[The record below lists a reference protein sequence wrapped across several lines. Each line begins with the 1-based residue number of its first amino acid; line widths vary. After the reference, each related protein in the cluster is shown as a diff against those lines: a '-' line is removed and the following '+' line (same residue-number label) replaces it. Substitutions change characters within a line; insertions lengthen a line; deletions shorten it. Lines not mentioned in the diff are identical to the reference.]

1 MIIALVGNPNC
12 GKTTLF
18 NALTGSTQ
26 YVGNWPGVTVEKKL
40 GVLRGN
46 PRVTVA
52 DLPGIYSLEAASP
65 DEKAARAFLEKERP
79 DVILNIIDAT
89 NLERN
94 LYLTTQLLELGIPL
108 VLALNVMDMV
118 EKKGDR
124 IDIPRLSKELGC
136 PVVPMAASKGK
147 GVREAAEAAVSL
159 GLRRE
164 RTLAGCPKGK
174 TPGGKEDGRQAGGA
188 ASQQVLKG
196 KDADAVLPDEA
207 AASMRYRE
215 VDRLVALTVRR
226 NHKARNTTRQI
237 DRILMNRL
245 LGFPIFAA
253 LMWAVYMVS
262 VNLVGGTVTGWLQ
275 EKLFQDLIGG
285 SLLDLLE
292 AMGTAQWLQSLL
304 TDGLLRG
311 VGAVLSFLPQIAV
324 LFLICAADDRIV
336 LLPGNPGGLRIYGP
350 GSVPDGPAAEAAW
363 TFRKIFYPIFSRH
376 RVLCSRDYG
385 QPDDRGSNQPASD
398 YFLTPFI
405 PCSAKLPLFALLG
418 GAFFPDKTW
427 VAPSMYFVGMG
438 AAIFAGLLLKKWKPF
453 HREASGFVMEL
464 PDYRLP
470 NLKSVGRRV
479 WERIKA
485 FVVKAGTIIFI
496 GCGILWFLQRFDRTL
511 AVSQPSESILADLGR
526 CLAPLFTPLGFG
538 RWEAAVA
545 ALSGAL
551 AKENIVA
558 ALEIL
563 LPRTGAPAADGAAAW
578 GLSSVFTPLSAYSFM
593 LFNLLAAP
601 CIGAVSAM
609 RKELGSWKWTLA
621 AVGFQTGTAYL
632 VAMLVY
638 QTGLALFYGGSL
650 LFTAAIWGLT
660 GLILWQL
667 TCLQGKNQPRK
678 KSRTAA

>member
-262 VNLVGGTVTGWLQ
+262 VNLVGGTVTG
-275 EKLFQDLIGG
+275 
-285 SLLDLLE
+285 
-292 AMGTAQWLQSLL
+292 
-304 TDGLLRG
+304 
-311 VGAVLSFLPQIAV
+311 
-324 LFLICAADDRIV
+324 
-336 LLPGNPGGLRIYGP
+336 
-350 GSVPDGPAAEAAW
+350 
-363 TFRKIFYPIFSRH
+363 
-376 RVLCSRDYG
+376 
-385 QPDDRGSNQPASD
+385 
-398 YFLTPFI
+398 
-405 PCSAKLPLFALLG
+405 
-418 GAFFPDKTW
+418 
-427 VAPSMYFVGMG
+427 
-438 AAIFAGLLLKKWKPF
+438 
-453 HREASGFVMEL
+453 
-464 PDYRLP
+464 
-470 NLKSVGRRV
+470 
-479 WERIKA
+479 
-485 FVVKAGTIIFI
+485 
-496 GCGILWFLQRFDRTL
+496 
-511 AVSQPSESILADLGR
+511 
-526 CLAPLFTPLGFG
+526 
-538 RWEAAVA
+538 
-545 ALSGAL
+545 
-551 AKENIVA
+551 
-558 ALEIL
+558 
-563 LPRTGAPAADGAAAW
+563 
-578 GLSSVFTPLSAYSFM
+578 
-593 LFNLLAAP
+593 
-601 CIGAVSAM
+601 
-609 RKELGSWKWTLA
+609 
-621 AVGFQTGTAYL
+621 
-632 VAMLVY
+632 
-638 QTGLALFYGGSL
+638 
-650 LFTAAIWGLT
+650 
-660 GLILWQL
+660 
-667 TCLQGKNQPRK
+667 
-678 KSRTAA
+678 

>member
-1 MIIALVGNPNC
+1 MRRQP
-12 GKTTLF
+12 
-18 NALTGSTQ
+18 
-26 YVGNWPGVTVEKKL
+26 
-40 GVLRGN
+40 
-46 PRVTVA
+46 
-52 DLPGIYSLEAASP
+52 
-65 DEKAARAFLEKERP
+65 ARFLEKERP

-94 LYLTTQLLELGIPL
+94 LYLTKQLLELGIPL

-147 GVREAAEAAVSL
+147 GVREAAETAVSL

-324 LFLICAADDRIV
+324 LFLILSLLEDCGYMARVAFLMDR
-336 LLPGNPGGLRIYGP
+336 
-350 GSVPDGPAAEAAW
+350 
-363 TFRKIFYPIFSRH
+363 
-376 RVLCSRDYG
+376 
-385 QPDDRGSNQPASD
+385 
-398 YFLTPFI
+398 
-405 PCSAKLPLFALLG
+405 
-418 GAFFPDKTW
+418 
-427 VAPSMYFVGMG
+427 
-438 AAIFAGLLLKKWKPF
+438 LLK
-453 HREASGFVMEL
+453 
-464 PDYRLP
+464 RL
-470 NLKSVGRRV
+470 G
-479 WERIKA
+479 
-485 FVVKAGTIIFI
+485 
-496 GCGILWFLQRFDRTL
+496 
-511 AVSQPSESILADLGR
+511 
-526 CLAPLFTPLGFG
+526 
-538 RWEAAVA
+538 
-545 ALSGAL
+545 LSG
-551 AKENIVA
+551 
-558 ALEIL
+558 
-563 LPRTGAPAADGAAAW
+563 
-578 GLSSVFTPLSAYSFM
+578 
-593 LFNLLAAP
+593 NLL
-601 CIGAVSAM
+601 SH
-609 RKELGSWKWTLA
+609 
-621 AVGFQTGTAYL
+621 F
-632 VAMLVY
+632 
-638 QTGLALFYGGSL
+638 
-650 LFTAAIWGLT
+650 
-660 GLILWQL
+660 
-667 TCLQGKNQPRK
+667 
-678 KSRTAA
+678 